1 MSDPPKT
8 NAEIRKWYLKEV
20 ALIHELNKQW
30 LAQGLSAK
38 ERAKKAWRIRHEA
51 RLKARAMMADPEE
64 VEMLEARDIVE
75 YGNPDGPTFEFL
87 VKECRGSGLRGN
99 AVYEA
104 IIEGSYRT
112 NKGVSKKFGL

>member
-1 MSDPPKT
+1 MSDAPKT
-8 NAEIRKWYLKEV
+8 NAEIRKWYLKKV
-20 ALIHELNKQW
+20 GLIRELNKHW
-30 LAQGLSAK
+30 LAHGLSLR

-51 RLKARAMMADPEE
+51 RFQARAMMADPEE

-75 YGNPDGPTFEFL
+75 YGSADGPTFEFL
-87 VKECRGSGLRGN
+87 VKDCQDAGLKGA

-112 NKGVSKKFGL
+112 NRGVNEKLGL